1 MFGFTLT
8 LNLNLHSGSGSV
20 VWLNQTSNIMFGS
33 GSNNVRE
40 VRNRT
45 AASLSIIV
53 GALKGLTVNR
63 QLKHHLLDVQKMV
76 GANLEKVGNPSRPS
90 KKDHWRGGDQNVK
103 LN

>member
-20 VWLNQTSNIMFGS
+20 IWLNRTSNIMFGS

-45 AASLSIIV
+45 AASLV
-53 GALKGLTVNR
+53 LRMKWKYALAGGHCEAHKTHAGSRQVRFETKGMTERNKERLGCKTFI
-63 QLKHHLLDVQKMV
+63 
-76 GANLEKVGNPSRPS
+76 GSFYI
-90 KKDHWRGGDQNVK
+90 
-103 LN
+103 